1 MCHHLVVRILLV
13 AALGA
18 SLFTA
23 PVRLEPDTTDTTLSG
38 IDVRS
43 ARRPPSRDATA
54 ERRSLD
60 GGDQGD
66 RAGSG
71 ERGTLRLH
79 YVQKPIGYERYEVVR
94 DGEGLTLTSDFD
106 FVDRGGRV
114 QLAATLRTRA
124 DFTPLSFKA
133 TGKSYRFV
141 NVDSD
146 VRIDGSDAIVKADG
160 AQSRVTLPAQFYTV
174 DGYAPFAAQMMLLR
188 YWKQHGQPRV
198 IRTVP
203 GLPTNDVVIEAR
215 GREAIR
221 IGSTLV
227 RLERYAIDGVVWG
240 RETVWLDE
248 HGALA
253 AAITRAGGLS
263 FEAVREDLEPAL
275 VGFVQRAT
283 RDRIAD
289 LEAITRRT
297 TLLKNG
303 TYAMA
308 GATIVD
314 GTGRPPIQDGV
325 VLVRDGRIAEVGPR
339 ASVTVPADVPSVAVD
354 GKTIIPGLWDMHTH
368 VTQIEWAPVYLAA
381 GVTTVRDMGNEFE
394 FITAL
399 RDAITSRRALG
410 PRIVAAGL
418 IDGGGPDAFGVYY
431 AATPEEATQAV
442 ARYHDAGF
450 EQIKIYSLVTP
461 TIVEAICAEAHRL
474 GMTVTGHVP
483 NGMTIEQAAAAG
495 MDHVA
500 HLAIGG
506 EAGSNEVKKTIAF
519 LRDHNTVIDPTQ
531 SWNEL
536 LGHAAGTPI
545 AAFQPGVLKIPAPLN
560 RVFSNAGSAGID
572 AATARTRLERGL
584 RIVKALH
591 DAGVPIVAGTDEGIP
606 GHSVHREIELYVEAG
621 LTPMEALQAATI
633 VPARAMKMDGELGT
647 IERGK
652 RADMVVLNA
661 NPLDSIRNIRSVR
674 WTISDGRVYDAP
686 TLWQSVRF
694 QP

>member
-1 MCHHLVVRILLV
+1 MIRAVRIIL
-13 AALGA
+13 AAAVGA

-23 PVRLEPDTTDTTLSG
+23 GL
-38 IDVRS
+38 
-43 ARRPPSRDATA
+43 
-54 ERRSLD
+54 
-60 GGDQGD
+60 
-66 RAGSG
+66 GSG
-71 ERGTLRLH
+71 GQADPIERGTLRLH
-79 YVQKPIGYERYEVVR
+79 YVQKPIGYERYEIVR
-94 DGEGLTLTSDFD
+94 DGDALKLSSDFN
-106 FVDRGGRV
+106 FTDRGGRV
-114 QLAATLRTRA
+114 QLTATLRTRV

-133 TGKSYRFV
+133 SGKSYRFV

-160 AQSRVTLPAQFYTV
+160 AESRVTLPAPFYTV

-198 IRTVP
+198 LRTVP
-203 GLPTNDVVIEAR
+203 GLPTNDVIIEAR

-221 IGSTLV
+221 IGSTIV

-248 HGALA
+248 RGAIA

-289 LEAITRRT
+289 LEAITRRI
-297 TLLKNG
+297 TLLKSG
-303 TYAMA
+303 TYAMV

-314 GTGRPPIQDGV
+314 GTGRPAIQNGV
-325 VLVRDGRIAEVGPR
+325 ILVRDGRIAEVGPR
-339 ASVTVPADVPSVAVD
+339 ASVTIPSDVPSVAVD

-381 GVTTVRDMGNEFE
+381 GVTTVRDMGNELE
-394 FITAL
+394 FLTPL
-399 RDAITSRRALG
+399 RDAIASQRALG
-410 PRIVAAGL
+410 PRIVSAGL
-418 IDGGGPDAFGVYY
+418 IDGGGPNAFGVYD
-431 AATPEEATQAV
+431 AATPEEAKQAV
-442 ARYHDAGF
+442 AKYHDAGF
-450 EQIKIYSLVTP
+450 QQIKIYSLVTP
-461 TIVEAICAEAHRL
+461 PIVEAICAEAHRL

-483 NGMTIEQAAAAG
+483 NGMTIEQAVAAG

-500 HLAIGG
+500 HLAIRG
-506 EAGSNEVKKTIAF
+506 EAGSDEVKKTIAF
-519 LRDHNTVIDPTQ
+519 LRDHKTVIDPTQ

-536 LGHAAGTPI
+536 LGHAVGTPI

-560 RVFSNAGSAGID
+560 RVFSNAGTAGID
-572 AATARTRLERGL
+572 AATARTRLEHGL

-591 DAGVPIVAGTDEGIP
+591 DAGVPIVVGTDEGIP

-621 LTPMEALQAATI
+621 LTPMDALQAATI

-652 RADMVVLNA
+652 RADLVVLNA

-686 TLWQSVRF
+686 TLWRSVRF

>member
-1 MCHHLVVRILLV
+1 MIRAVRIILTAAV
-13 AALGA
+13 GAALLTTGA
-18 SLFTA
+18 A
-23 PVRLEPDTTDTTLSG
+23 DPVEHG
-38 IDVRS
+38 V
-43 ARRPPSRDATA
+43 
-54 ERRSLD
+54 
-60 GGDQGD
+60 
-66 RAGSG
+66 
-71 ERGTLRLH
+71 LRLH

-94 DGEGLTLTSDFD
+94 APREPRGGLGAAKADGDDLVVTSDFD
-106 FVDRGGRV
+106 FTDRGGRV
-114 QLAATLRTRA
+114 QLAATLRTSA
-124 DFTPLSFKA
+124 DYTPLSFKA
-133 TGKSYRFV
+133 LGKSYRFV

-146 VRIDGSDAIVKADG
+146 VRVEGREAIVKADG
-160 AQSRVTLPAQFYTV
+160 AESRVALPSPFYTV

-188 YWKQHGQPRV
+188 YWKQHGEPRV

-203 GLPTNDVVIEAR
+203 GLPTNEVFIESR
-215 GREAIR
+215 GREAIQ
-221 IGSTLV
+221 IGSVTT
-227 RLERYAIDGVVWG
+227 RLERYVIDGVVWG

-263 FEAVREDLEPAL
+263 FEAIREDLEPGL

-283 RDRIAD
+283 RDRLVD
-289 LEAITRRT
+289 LEVITKLNP
-297 TLLKNG
+297 LLKNG
-303 TYAMA
+303 SYAMT

-314 GTGRPPIQDGV
+314 GTGRPAIRDGV
-325 VLVRDGRIAEVGPR
+325 VVVRDGRITDVGPR
-339 ASVTVPADVPSVAVD
+339 ASVTIPGDVPSVPVD
-354 GKTIIPGLWDMHTH
+354 GKTIVPGLWDMHTH
-368 VTQIEWAPVYLAA
+368 VTQIEWAPAYLAA

-394 FITAL
+394 FVVPL
-399 RDAITSRRALG
+399 RDAIASGRVLG

-418 IDGGGPDAFGVYY
+418 IDGGGPNAFGVYY
-431 AATPEEATQAV
+431 AATVEEAKQVV
-442 ARYHDAGF
+442 AKYHDAGF
-450 EQIKIYSLVTP
+450 QQIKIYSLVTP
-461 TIVEAICAEAHRL
+461 PIVEAICAEAHRL
-474 GMTVTGHVP
+474 GMTVTGHIP

-495 MDHVA
+495 MDHIA
-500 HLAIGG
+500 HLGIRG
-506 EAGSNEVKKTIAF
+506 EADSAEVKQTIAF
-519 LRDHNTVIDPTQ
+519 LKDHHTVMDPTQ

-545 AAFQPGVLKIPAPLN
+545 EAFQPGVTKIPAPLN
-560 RVFSNAGSAGID
+560 RVFSNAGAAGID

-633 VPARAMKMDGELGT
+633 VPARAMKMDAELGT

-661 NPLDSIRNIRSVR
+661 NPLEAIRNIRSVR
-674 WTISDGRVYDAP
+674 WTISGGRVYDAP
-686 TLWQSVRF
+686 ALWKSVRF

>member
-1 MCHHLVVRILLV
+1 M
-13 AALGA
+13 
-18 SLFTA
+18 
-23 PVRLEPDTTDTTLSG
+23 
-38 IDVRS
+38 
-43 ARRPPSRDATA
+43 
-54 ERRSLD
+54 
-60 GGDQGD
+60 
-66 RAGSG
+66 

-79 YVQKPIGYERYEVVR
+79 YVQKPIGYERYEIAR
-94 DGEGLTLTSDFD
+94 DGDALTLTSDFD
-106 FVDRGGRV
+106 FTDRGGRV
-114 QLAATLRTRA
+114 QMASTLRTKA

-146 VRIDGSDAIVKADG
+146 VRIENGTAIVKADG
-160 AQSRVTLPAQFYTV
+160 AESRVTVTAPFYTV

-188 YWKQHGQPRV
+188 YWKAHGQPRV
-198 IRTVP
+198 MRTVP
-203 GLPTNDVVIEAR
+203 GLPTNDVFIEAR

-221 IGSTLV
+221 IGSDVV
-227 RLERYAIDGVVWG
+227 RLDRYVIDGVVWG

-248 HGALA
+248 RDTLA

-283 RDRIAD
+283 RDRMAD
-289 LEAITRRT
+289 LEAITHRMP
-297 TLLKNG
+297 LLKSG
-303 TYAMA
+303 SYAMT

-314 GTGRPPIQDGV
+314 GTGRAAIPDGV
-325 VLVRDGRIAEVGPR
+325 VVVRDGRIADVGPR
-339 ASVTVPADVPSVAVD
+339 AAVTIPPGVPSVAVD
-354 GKTIIPGLWDMHTH
+354 GKTIVPGLWDMHTH

-394 FITAL
+394 FVVPL
-399 RDAITSRRALG
+399 RDAIASGRALG
-410 PRIVAAGL
+410 PRVLAAGL
-418 IDGGGPDAFGVYY
+418 IDGGGPNAFGVYY
-431 AATPEEATQAV
+431 ATTPEEAKQAV
-442 ARYHDAGF
+442 AKYHDAGF
-450 EQIKIYSLVTP
+450 QQIKIYSLVTP
-461 TIVEAICAEAHRL
+461 PIVEAICAEAHRL

-495 MDHVA
+495 MDHIA
-500 HLAIGG
+500 HLAIRG
-506 EAGSNEVKKTIAF
+506 EAGSEEVQKTIAF
-519 LRDHNTVIDPTQ
+519 LRDHKTVVDPTQ

-536 LGHAAGTPI
+536 LGHAIGTPI
-545 AAFQPGVLKIPAPLN
+545 SAFQPGVLKIPAPLN
-560 RVFSNAGSAGID
+560 RVFSNAGAAGID

-606 GHSVHREIELYVEAG
+606 GYSVHREIELYVEAG

-633 VPARAMKMDGELGT
+633 VSARAMKMDGELGT

-652 RADMVVLNA
+652 RADMIVLNA
-661 NPLDSIRNIRSVR
+661 NPLDAIHNIRAVR
-674 WTISDGRVYDAP
+674 WTIHDGRVYDAP
-686 TLWQSVRF
+686 ALWQSVRF